1 MKKML
6 IPMILTALLCLMTSC
21 ASNTQTEMSPSA
33 MPSSTPGSL
42 MDEDL
47 MPDAAATPGTT
58 GGMPADPNA
67 ALDGR
72 TVNTMTGV
80 TTAAKART
88 TVKAIKEELERLSE
102 VDEAKVMVAG
112 TTAVIALDF
121 DTQYQAGID
130 SRMEKMVKER
140 VKSVVSGV
148 ENVVLTDDTAVGDTL
163 AALVDRLDGE
173 ADMTGLEAEL
183 QKLVTRIRNV
193 A

>member
-6 IPMILTALLCLMTSC
+6 IPVILTALLCLMTSC
-21 ASNTQTEMSPSA
+21 ASKTEAEMSPNT
-33 MPSSTPGSL
+33 MPSANPTGML
-42 MDEDL
+42 DEGL
-47 MPDAAATPGTT
+47 MPDADATPGTT

-72 TVNTMTGV
+72 TVNTMTGI

-130 SRMEKMVKER
+130 DRMEKMVKER
-140 VKSVVSGV
+140 VKSVVGSI
-148 ENVVLTDDTAVGDTL
+148 ENVIVTDDTAVGETL
-163 AALVDRLDGE
+163 GTLIDRLDGE
-173 ADMTGLEAEL
+173 ADMTGMEAEL
-183 QKLVTRIRNV
+183 QKLITRIRNM